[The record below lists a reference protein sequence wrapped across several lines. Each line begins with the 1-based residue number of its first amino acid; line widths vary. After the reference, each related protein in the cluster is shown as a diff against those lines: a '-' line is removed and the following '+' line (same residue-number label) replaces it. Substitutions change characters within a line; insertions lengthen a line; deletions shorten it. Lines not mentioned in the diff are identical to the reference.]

1 MNYRTQWLDNG
12 PWMEG
17 FFFHLHFHFP
27 YIYNILK
34 KENQG
39 FAFW

>member
-17 FFFHLHFHFP
+17 FFFIFIFIFHIFL
-27 YIYNILK
+27 IIK